1 MLTDFGENVLFDRK
15 YRVIVSDVNGIG
27 IDVSALRCTFQIEKS
42 ISETPN
48 YAEIVLYNLSAQTEN
63 SIIKEGAKVI
73 LEAGYKNTQ
82 YGLIFSGDIV
92 QPLRGKEDNTSY
104 TLTLVSQD
112 GDLFYNKGI
121 INASFRAGQSQ
132 RDVLENIVKQSSNTL
147 ELGQISENLTQ
158 TALPRG
164 KALFGLSRDYF
175 RQIAKSEQAAF
186 YINNNKID
194 FIKAADIPA
203 NEVIKLNGKSGLIG
217 MPEQTEEGIQA
228 TCLLNPYLDLNKMIA
243 VDLSSIQ
250 RQKAD
255 KNSELKNIECS
266 GVFRIIK
273 IAHKGDTRGDEWYTE
288 FTAVAQPGAIP
299 VTGNAMR

>member
-1 MLTDFGENVLFDRK
+1 M
-15 YRVIVSDVNGIG
+15 IVSDVNGVG

-73 LEAGYKNTQ
+73 LEAGYQNPQ

-92 QPLRGKEDNTSY
+92 QPLRGKEDNTTY

-121 INASFRAGQSQ
+121 INASFRAGQTQ
-132 RDVLENIVKQSSNTL
+132 RDVLENIAKQSTNAL
-147 ELGQISENLTQ
+147 EIEQLSDNLSQ

-164 KALFGLSRDYF
+164 KALFGLTRDYF

-186 YINNNKID
+186 YINNNKIE
-194 FIKAADIPA
+194 FIKAMDLSK
-203 NEVIKLNGKSGLIG
+203 NEIIKLNGKSGLIG

-228 TCLLNPYLDLNKMIA
+228 TCLLNPLLDLNKMVAI
-243 VDLSSIQ
+243 DLSSIQ

-255 KNSELKNIECS
+255 RNSELKNIAGA
-266 GVFRIIK
+266 GVFKIIK
-273 IAHKGDTRGDEWYTE
+273 LAHKGDTRGDEWYTE
-288 FTAVAQPGAIP
+288 FTAVAQTGATP

>member
-1 MLTDFGENVLFDRK
+1 MSEFGENVLFGRK
-15 YRVIVSDVNGIG
+15 YRVIVSDINGIG
-27 IDVSALRCTFQIEKS
+27 IDVSTLRCTFQIEKS
-42 ISETPN
+42 LSETPN

-73 LEAGYKNTQ
+73 LEAGYQNPQ

-92 QPLRGKEDNTSY
+92 QPLRGKEDNTTY

-121 INASFRAGQSQ
+121 INASFRAGQTQ
-132 RDVLENIVKQSSNTL
+132 RDVLENIAKQSTNAL
-147 ELGQISENLTQ
+147 EIGQLSDNLTP

-164 KALFGLSRDYF
+164 KALFGLTRDYF

-186 YINNNKID
+186 YINNNKIE
-194 FIKAADIPA
+194 FIKAIDLPT

-228 TCLLNPYLDLNKMIA
+228 TCLLNPLLDLNKMVAI
-243 VDLSSIQ
+243 DLSSIQ

-255 KNSELKNIECS
+255 RNSELKNIA
-266 GVFRIIK
+266 GAGIFKIIK

-288 FTAVAQPGAIP
+288 FTAVAQTGAVP
-299 VTGNAMR
+299 VTGDCMR

>member
-1 MLTDFGENVLFDRK
+1 MNELGENVLFGRK
-15 YRVIVSDVNGIG
+15 YRVIVSDVNGVG
-27 IDVSALRCTFQIEKS
+27 IDVSTLRCTFQIEKS
-42 ISETPN
+42 LSETPN

-73 LEAGYKNTQ
+73 LEAGYQNPQ

-92 QPLRGKEDNTSY
+92 QPLRGKEDNTTY

-121 INASFRAGQSQ
+121 INASFRAGQTP
-132 RDVLENIVKQSSNTL
+132 RDILENMTKQSSNAL
-147 ELGQISENLTQ
+147 ELGQLSDNLSQ

-164 KALFGLSRDYF
+164 KALFGLTRDYF

-186 YINNNKID
+186 YINNNKIE
-194 FIKAADIPA
+194 FIKAMDLPT
-203 NEVIKLNGKSGLIG
+203 NEVIQLNGKSGLIG

-228 TCLLNPYLDLNKMIA
+228 TCLLNPLLDLNKMVAI
-243 VDLSSIQ
+243 DLSSIQ

-255 KNSELKNIECS
+255 RNSELKNIA
-266 GVFRIIK
+266 GAGIFKIIK

-288 FTAVAQPGAIP
+288 FTAVAQTGAVP
-299 VTGNAMR
+299 VTGDCMR

>member
-1 MLTDFGENVLFDRK
+1 M
-15 YRVIVSDVNGIG
+15 SDINGIG
-27 IDVSALRCTFQIEKS
+27 IDVSTLRCTFQIEKS
-42 ISETPN
+42 LSETPN

-73 LEAGYKNTQ
+73 LEAGYQNPQ

-92 QPLRGKEDNTSY
+92 QPLRGKEDNTTY

-121 INASFRAGQSQ
+121 INASFRAGQTQ
-132 RDVLENIVKQSSNTL
+132 RDVLENIAKQSTNAL
-147 ELGQISENLTQ
+147 EIGQLSDNLTP

-164 KALFGLSRDYF
+164 KALFGLTRDYF

-186 YINNNKID
+186 YINNNKIE
-194 FIKAADIPA
+194 FIKAMDLPT
-203 NEVIKLNGKSGLIG
+203 NEVIQLNGKSGLIG

-228 TCLLNPYLDLNKMIA
+228 TCLLNPLLDLNKMVAI
-243 VDLSSIQ
+243 DLSSIQ

-255 KNSELKNIECS
+255 RNSELKNIA
-266 GVFRIIK
+266 GAGIFKIIK

-288 FTAVAQPGAIP
+288 FTAVAQTGAVP
-299 VTGNAMR
+299 VTGDCMR

>member
-1 MLTDFGENVLFDRK
+1 MSEFGENVLFGRK
-15 YRVIVSDVNGIG
+15 YRVIVSDINGIG
-27 IDVSALRCTFQIEKS
+27 IDVSTLRCTFQIEKS
-42 ISETPN
+42 LSETPN

-73 LEAGYKNTQ
+73 LEAGYQNPQ

-92 QPLRGKEDNTSY
+92 QPLRGKEDNTTY

-121 INASFRAGQSQ
+121 INASFRAGQTQ
-132 RDVLENIVKQSSNTL
+132 RDVLENIAKQSTNAL
-147 ELGQISENLTQ
+147 EIGQLSDNLTP

-164 KALFGLSRDYF
+164 KALFGLTRDYF

-194 FIKAADIPA
+194 FVKAMDLPT
-203 NEVIKLNGKSGLIG
+203 NEIIKLNGKSGLIG

-228 TCLLNPYLDLNKMIA
+228 TCLLNPLLDLNKMVAI
-243 VDLSSIQ
+243 DLSSIQ

-255 KNSELKNIECS
+255 RNNELKNIEGS
-266 GVFRIIK
+266 SVFKIIK

-288 FTAVAQPGAIP
+288 FTAVAQTGAVP
-299 VTGNAMR
+299 VTGDCMR

>member
-1 MLTDFGENVLFDRK
+1 MSEFGENVLFGRK
-15 YRVIVSDVNGIG
+15 YRVIVSDINGIG
-27 IDVSALRCTFQIEKS
+27 IDVSTLRCTFQIEKS
-42 ISETPN
+42 LSETPN

-73 LEAGYKNTQ
+73 LEAGYQNPQ

-92 QPLRGKEDNTSY
+92 QPLRGKEDNTTY

-121 INASFRAGQSQ
+121 INASFRAGQTQ
-132 RDVLENIVKQSSNTL
+132 RDVLENIAKQSTNAL
-147 ELGQISENLTQ
+147 EIGQLSDNLTP

-164 KALFGLSRDYF
+164 KALFGLTRDYF

-194 FIKAADIPA
+194 FVKAMDLPT
-203 NEVIKLNGKSGLIG
+203 NEIIKLNGKSGLIG

-228 TCLLNPYLDLNKMIA
+228 TCLLNPLLDLNKMVAI
-243 VDLSSIQ
+243 DLSSIQ

-255 KNSELKNIECS
+255 RNNELKNIEGS
-266 GVFRIIK
+266 GVFKIIK
-273 IAHKGDTRGDEWYTE
+273 IVHKGDIRGDEWYTE
-288 FTAVAQPGAIP
+288 FTAVAQTGAVP
-299 VTGNAMR
+299 VTGDCMR

>member
-1 MLTDFGENVLFDRK
+1 MSEFSENVLFGRK
-15 YRVIVSDVNGIG
+15 YRVIVSDVNGVG
-27 IDVSALRCTFQIEKS
+27 IDVSELRCTFQIEKS

-73 LEAGYKNTQ
+73 LEAGYQNPQ

-92 QPLRGKEDNTSY
+92 QPLRGKEDNTTY
-104 TLTLVSQD
+104 TLTLISQD

-121 INASFRAGQSQ
+121 INASFRAGQTT
-132 RDVLENIVKQSSNTL
+132 RNILENMTKQCSNAL
-147 ELGQISENLTQ
+147 ELGQISDNLSQ

-164 KALFGLSRDYF
+164 KALFGLTRDYF
-175 RQIAKSEQAAF
+175 RQMAKSEQAAF

-194 FIKAADIPA
+194 FVKAMDLPT

-228 TCLLNPYLDLNKMIA
+228 TCLLNPLLDLNKMVSI
-243 VDLSSIQ
+243 DLRSIQ
-250 RQKAD
+250 RQKVD
-255 KNSELKNIECS
+255 KENGIKNIEGS
-266 GVFRIIK
+266 GIFKIIK
-273 IAHKGDTRGDEWYTE
+273 LTHKGDTRGDEWYTE
-288 FTAVAQPGAIP
+288 FTAVAQSGAIP
-299 VTGNAMR
+299 ITGDSMR

>member
-1 MLTDFGENVLFDRK
+1 LSEFSENVLFGRK
-15 YRVIVSDVNGIG
+15 YRVIVSDVNGVG
-27 IDVSALRCTFQIEKS
+27 IDVSELRCTFQIEKS

-73 LEAGYKNTQ
+73 LEAGYQNPQ

-92 QPLRGKEDNTSY
+92 QPLRGKEDNTTY
-104 TLTLVSQD
+104 TLTLISQD

-121 INASFRAGQSQ
+121 INASFRAGQTT
-132 RDVLENIVKQSSNTL
+132 RNILENMTKQCSNAL
-147 ELGQISENLTQ
+147 ELGQISDNLSQ

-164 KALFGLSRDYF
+164 KALFGLTRDYF
-175 RQIAKSEQAAF
+175 RQMAKSEQAAF

-194 FIKAADIPA
+194 FVKAMDLPT

-228 TCLLNPYLDLNKMIA
+228 TCLLNPLLDLNKMVSI
-243 VDLSSIQ
+243 DLRSIQ
-250 RQKAD
+250 RQKVD
-255 KNSELKNIECS
+255 KENGIKNIEGS
-266 GVFRIIK
+266 GIFKIIK
-273 IAHKGDTRGDEWYTE
+273 LTHKGDTRGDEWYTE
-288 FTAVAQPGAIP
+288 FTAVAQSGAIP
-299 VTGNAMR
+299 ITGDSMR

>member
-1 MLTDFGENVLFDRK
+1 LSEFSENVLFGRK
-15 YRVIVSDVNGIG
+15 YRVIVSDVNGVG
-27 IDVSALRCTFQIEKS
+27 IDVSELRCTFQIEKS

-73 LEAGYKNTQ
+73 LEAGYQNPQ

-92 QPLRGKEDNTSY
+92 QPLRGKEDNTTY
-104 TLTLVSQD
+104 TLTLISQD

-121 INASFRAGQSQ
+121 INASFRAGQTT
-132 RDVLENIVKQSSNTL
+132 RNILENMTKQCSNAL
-147 ELGQISENLTQ
+147 ELGQISDNLSQ

-164 KALFGLSRDYF
+164 KALFGLTRDYF
-175 RQIAKSEQAAF
+175 RQMAKSEQAAF

-194 FIKAADIPA
+194 FVKAMDLPT

-228 TCLLNPYLDLNKMIA
+228 TCLLNPLLDLNKMVSI
-243 VDLSSIQ
+243 DLRSIQ
-250 RQKAD
+250 RQKVD
-255 KNSELKNIECS
+255 KENGIKNIEGS
-266 GVFRIIK
+266 GIFKIIK
-273 IAHKGDTRGDEWYTE
+273 LTHKGDTRGDEWYTE
-288 FTAVAQPGAIP
+288 FTAIAQTGAVP
-299 VTGNAMR
+299 VTGNCMR

>member
-1 MLTDFGENVLFDRK
+1 MSEFSENVLFGRK
-15 YRVIVSDVNGIG
+15 YRVIVSDVNGVG
-27 IDVSALRCTFQIEKS
+27 IDVSELRCTFQIEKS

-73 LEAGYKNTQ
+73 LEAGYQNPQ

-92 QPLRGKEDNTSY
+92 QPLRGKEDNTTY
-104 TLTLVSQD
+104 TLTLISQD

-121 INASFRAGQSQ
+121 INASFRAGQTT
-132 RDVLENIVKQSSNTL
+132 RDILENMTKQCSNAL
-147 ELGQISENLTQ
+147 ELGQISDNLSQ

-164 KALFGLSRDYF
+164 KALFGLTRDYF
-175 RQIAKSEQAAF
+175 RQMAKSEQAAF

-194 FIKAADIPA
+194 FVKAMDLPT

-228 TCLLNPYLDLNKMIA
+228 TCLLNPLLDLNKMVSI
-243 VDLSSIQ
+243 DLRSIQ
-250 RQKAD
+250 RQKVD
-255 KNSELKNIECS
+255 KENGIKNIEGS
-266 GVFRIIK
+266 GIFKIIK
-273 IAHKGDTRGDEWYTE
+273 LTHKGDTRGDEWYTE
-288 FTAVAQPGAIP
+288 FTAVAQSGAIP
-299 VTGNAMR
+299 ITGDSMR

>member
-1 MLTDFGENVLFDRK
+1 MNELGENVLFGRK
-15 YRVIVSDVNGIG
+15 YRVIVSDINGIG
-27 IDVSALRCTFQIEKS
+27 IDVSTLRCTFQIEKS
-42 ISETPN
+42 LSETPN

-73 LEAGYKNTQ
+73 LEAGYRNPQ

-92 QPLRGKEDNTSY
+92 QPLRGKEDNTTY
-104 TLTLVSQD
+104 TLTLISQD

-121 INASFRAGQSQ
+121 INASFRAGQTT
-132 RDVLENIVKQSSNTL
+132 RDILENMTKQCSNAL
-147 ELGQISENLTQ
+147 ELGQISDNLSQ

-164 KALFGLSRDYF
+164 KALFGLTRDYF
-175 RQIAKSEQAAF
+175 RQMAKSEQAAF

-194 FIKAADIPA
+194 FVKAMDLPT
-203 NEVIKLNGKSGLIG
+203 NG

-228 TCLLNPYLDLNKMIA
+228 TCLLNPLLDLNKMVAI
-243 VDLSSIQ
+243 DLYSIQ

-255 KNSELKNIECS
+255 RNNELKNIEGS
-266 GVFRIIK
+266 GVFKIIK

-288 FTAVAQPGAIP
+288 FTAIAQTGAVP
-299 VTGNAMR
+299 VTGNSMR

>member
-1 MLTDFGENVLFDRK
+1 
-15 YRVIVSDVNGIG
+15 VSDINGIG
-27 IDVSALRCTFQIEKS
+27 IDVSTLRCTFQIEKS
-42 ISETPN
+42 LSETPN

-73 LEAGYKNTQ
+73 LEAGYQNPQ

-92 QPLRGKEDNTSY
+92 QPLRGKEDNTTY

-121 INASFRAGQSQ
+121 INASFRAGQTQ
-132 RDVLENIVKQSSNTL
+132 RDVLENIAKQSTNAL
-147 ELGQISENLTQ
+147 EIGQLSDNLTP

-164 KALFGLSRDYF
+164 KALFGLTRDYF

-186 YINNNKID
+186 YINNNKIE
-194 FIKAADIPA
+194 FIKAMDLPT
-203 NEVIKLNGKSGLIG
+203 NEVIQLNGKSGLIG

-228 TCLLNPYLDLNKMIA
+228 TCLLNPLLDLNKMVAI
-243 VDLSSIQ
+243 DLSSIQ

-255 KNSELKNIECS
+255 RNSELKNIA
-266 GVFRIIK
+266 GAGIFKIIK

-288 FTAVAQPGAIP
+288 FTAVAQTGAVP
-299 VTGNAMR
+299 VTGDCMR

>member
-1 MLTDFGENVLFDRK
+1 MSDFHDNVLFGRK
-15 YRVIVSDVNGIG
+15 YRVIVSDVNGVG
-27 IDVSALRCTFQIEKS
+27 IDVSELRCTFQIEKS

-73 LEAGYKNTQ
+73 LEAGYQNPQ

-92 QPLRGKEDNTSY
+92 QPLRGKEDNTTY

-121 INASFRAGQSQ
+121 INASFRAGQTS
-132 RDVLENIVKQSSNTL
+132 RDILENMTKQSSNAL
-147 ELGQISENLTQ
+147 ELGQLSNNLTP

-164 KALFGLSRDYF
+164 KALFGLTRDYF

-186 YINNNKID
+186 YINNNKIE
-194 FIKAADIPA
+194 FIKAMDLLT
-203 NEVIKLNGKSGLIG
+203 NEVIQLNGKSGLIG

-228 TCLLNPYLDLNKMIA
+228 TCLLNPLLDLNKMVAI
-243 VDLSSIQ
+243 DLSSIQ

-255 KNSELKNIECS
+255 RNSELKNIA
-266 GVFRIIK
+266 GAGIFKIIK

-288 FTAVAQPGAIP
+288 FTAVAQTGAVP
-299 VTGNAMR
+299 VTGDCMR

>member
-1 MLTDFGENVLFDRK
+1 MSDFHDNVLFGRK
-15 YRVIVSDVNGIG
+15 YRVIVSDVNGVG
-27 IDVSALRCTFQIEKS
+27 IDVSELRCTFQIEKS

-73 LEAGYKNTQ
+73 LEAGYQNPQ

-92 QPLRGKEDNTSY
+92 QPLRGKEDNTTY
-104 TLTLVSQD
+104 TLTLISQD

-121 INASFRAGQSQ
+121 INASFRAGQTT
-132 RDVLENIVKQSSNTL
+132 RDILENMTKQCSNAL
-147 ELGQISENLTQ
+147 ELGQISDNLSQ

-164 KALFGLSRDYF
+164 KALFGLTRDYF
-175 RQIAKSEQAAF
+175 RQMAKSEQAAF

-194 FIKAADIPA
+194 FVKAMDLPT

-228 TCLLNPYLDLNKMIA
+228 TCLLNPLLDLNKMVSI
-243 VDLSSIQ
+243 DLRSIQ
-250 RQKAD
+250 RQKVD
-255 KNSELKNIECS
+255 KENGIKNIEGS
-266 GVFRIIK
+266 GIFKIIK
-273 IAHKGDTRGDEWYTE
+273 LTHKGDTRGDEWYTE
-288 FTAVAQPGAIP
+288 FTAVAQSGAIP
-299 VTGNAMR
+299 ITGDSMR

>member
-1 MLTDFGENVLFDRK
+1 MSDFHDNVLFGRK
-15 YRVIVSDVNGIG
+15 YRVIVSDVNGVG
-27 IDVSALRCTFQIEKS
+27 IDVSELRCTFQIEKS

-73 LEAGYKNTQ
+73 LEAGYRNPQ

-92 QPLRGKEDNTSY
+92 QPLRGKEDNTTY
-104 TLTLVSQD
+104 TLTLISQD

-121 INASFRAGQSQ
+121 INASFRAGQTT
-132 RDVLENIVKQSSNTL
+132 RDILENMTKQCSNAL
-147 ELGQISENLTQ
+147 ELGQISDNLSQ

-164 KALFGLSRDYF
+164 KALFGLTRDYF
-175 RQIAKSEQAAF
+175 RQMAKSEQAAF

-194 FIKAADIPA
+194 FVKAMDLPT

-228 TCLLNPYLDLNKMIA
+228 TCLLNPLLDLNKMVSI
-243 VDLSSIQ
+243 DLRSIQ
-250 RQKAD
+250 RQKVD
-255 KNSELKNIECS
+255 KENGIKNIEGS
-266 GVFRIIK
+266 GIFKIIK
-273 IAHKGDTRGDEWYTE
+273 LTHKGDTRGDEWYTE
-288 FTAVAQPGAIP
+288 FTAVAQSGAIP
-299 VTGNAMR
+299 ITGDSMR

>member
-1 MLTDFGENVLFDRK
+1 VLSEFGENVLFGRK
-15 YRVIVSDVNGIG
+15 YRVIVSDINGIG
-27 IDVSALRCTFQIEKS
+27 IDVSTLRCTFQIEKS
-42 ISETPN
+42 LSETPN

-73 LEAGYKNTQ
+73 LEAGYQNPQ

-92 QPLRGKEDNTSY
+92 QPLRGKEDNTTY

-121 INASFRAGQSQ
+121 INASFRAGQTQ
-132 RDVLENIVKQSSNTL
+132 RDVLENIAKQSTNAL
-147 ELGQISENLTQ
+147 EIGQLSDNLTP

-164 KALFGLSRDYF
+164 KALFGLTRDYF

-186 YINNNKID
+186 YINNNKIE
-194 FIKAADIPA
+194 FIKAMDLPT
-203 NEVIKLNGKSGLIG
+203 NEVIQLNGKSGLIG

-228 TCLLNPYLDLNKMIA
+228 TCLLNPLLDLNKMVAI
-243 VDLSSIQ
+243 DLSSIQ

-255 KNSELKNIECS
+255 RNSELKNIA
-266 GVFRIIK
+266 GAGIFKIIK

-288 FTAVAQPGAIP
+288 FTAVAQTGAVP
-299 VTGNAMR
+299 VTGDCMR

>member
-1 MLTDFGENVLFDRK
+1 MNEFGENVLFGRN
-15 YRVIVSDVNGIG
+15 YRVIVSDVNGVG
-27 IDVSALRCTFQIEKS
+27 IDVSTLRCTFQIEKS
-42 ISETPN
+42 LLETPN

-73 LEAGYKNTQ
+73 LEAGYQNPQ

-92 QPLRGKEDNTSY
+92 QPLRGKEDNTTY

-121 INASFRAGQSQ
+121 INASFRAGQTQ
-132 RDVLENIVKQSSNTL
+132 RDVLENIAKQSTNAL
-147 ELGQISENLTQ
+147 EIGQLSDNLTP

-164 KALFGLSRDYF
+164 KALFGLTRDYF

-186 YINNNKID
+186 YINNNKIE
-194 FIKAADIPA
+194 FIKAMDLPT
-203 NEVIKLNGKSGLIG
+203 NEVIQLNGKSGLIG

-228 TCLLNPYLDLNKMIA
+228 TCLLNPLLDLNKMVAI
-243 VDLSSIQ
+243 DLSSIQ

-255 KNSELKNIECS
+255 RNSELKNIA
-266 GVFRIIK
+266 GAGIFKIIK

-288 FTAVAQPGAIP
+288 FTAVAQTGAVP
-299 VTGNAMR
+299 VTGDCMR

>member
-1 MLTDFGENVLFDRK
+1 MNEFGENVLFGRK
-15 YRVIVSDVNGIG
+15 YRVIVSDVNGVG
-27 IDVSALRCTFQIEKS
+27 IDVSTLRCTFQIEKS
-42 ISETPN
+42 LLETPN

-73 LEAGYKNTQ
+73 LEAGYQNPQ

-92 QPLRGKEDNTSY
+92 QPLRGKEDNTTY

-121 INASFRAGQSQ
+121 INASFRAGQTS
-132 RDVLENIVKQSSNTL
+132 RDILENMTKQSSNAL
-147 ELGQISENLTQ
+147 ELGQLSNNLTP

-164 KALFGLSRDYF
+164 KALFGLTRDYF

-186 YINNNKID
+186 YINNNKIE
-194 FIKAADIPA
+194 FIKAIDLPT

-228 TCLLNPYLDLNKMIA
+228 TCLLNPLLDLNKMVAI
-243 VDLSSIQ
+243 DLSSMQ

-255 KNSELKNIECS
+255 RNNELKNIEGS
-266 GVFRIIK
+266 GVFKIIK
-273 IAHKGDTRGDEWYTE
+273 IVHKGDTRGDE
-288 FTAVAQPGAIP
+288 
-299 VTGNAMR
+299 

>member
-1 MLTDFGENVLFDRK
+1 M
-15 YRVIVSDVNGIG
+15 SDINGIG
-27 IDVSALRCTFQIEKS
+27 IDVSTLRCTFQIEKS
-42 ISETPN
+42 LSETPN

-73 LEAGYKNTQ
+73 LEAGYQNPQ

-92 QPLRGKEDNTSY
+92 QPLRGKEDNTTY

-121 INASFRAGQSQ
+121 INASFRAGQTQ
-132 RDVLENIVKQSSNTL
+132 RDVLENIAKQSTNDL
-147 ELGQISENLTQ
+147 EIGQLSDNLTP

-164 KALFGLSRDYF
+164 KALFGLTRDYF

-186 YINNNKID
+186 YINNNKIE
-194 FIKAADIPA
+194 FIKAMDLPT
-203 NEVIKLNGKSGLIG
+203 NEVIQLNGKSGLIG

-228 TCLLNPYLDLNKMIA
+228 TCLLNPLLDLNKMVAI
-243 VDLSSIQ
+243 DLSSIQ

-255 KNSELKNIECS
+255 RNSELKNIA
-266 GVFRIIK
+266 GAGIFKIIK

-288 FTAVAQPGAIP
+288 FTAVAQTGAVP
-299 VTGNAMR
+299 VTGDCMR

>member
-1 MLTDFGENVLFDRK
+1 MSEFGENVLFGRK
-15 YRVIVSDVNGIG
+15 YRVIVSDINGIG
-27 IDVSALRCTFQIEKS
+27 IDVSTLRCTFQIEKS
-42 ISETPN
+42 LSETPN

-63 SIIKEGAKVI
+63 SVIKEGAKVI
-73 LEAGYKNTQ
+73 LEAGYQNPQ

-92 QPLRGKEDNTSY
+92 QPLRGKEDNTTY

-121 INASFRAGQSQ
+121 INASFRAGQTQ
-132 RDVLENIVKQSSNTL
+132 RDVLENIAKQSTNAL
-147 ELGQISENLTQ
+147 EIGQLSDNLTP

-164 KALFGLSRDYF
+164 KALFGLTRDYF

-186 YINNNKID
+186 YINNNKIE
-194 FIKAADIPA
+194 FIKAIDLPT

-228 TCLLNPYLDLNKMIA
+228 TCLLNPLLDLNKMVAI
-243 VDLSSIQ
+243 DLSSIQ

-255 KNSELKNIECS
+255 RNSELKNIA
-266 GVFRIIK
+266 GAGIFKIIK

-288 FTAVAQPGAIP
+288 FTAVAQTGAVP
-299 VTGNAMR
+299 VTGDCMR

>member
-1 MLTDFGENVLFDRK
+1 MNEFGENVLFGRK
-15 YRVIVSDVNGIG
+15 YRVIVSDVNGVG
-27 IDVSALRCTFQIEKS
+27 IDVSTLRCTFQIEKS
-42 ISETPN
+42 LLETPN

-73 LEAGYKNTQ
+73 LEAGYQNPQ

-92 QPLRGKEDNTSY
+92 QPLRGKEDNTTY

-121 INASFRAGQSQ
+121 INASFRAGQTQ
-132 RDVLENIVKQSSNTL
+132 RDVLENIAKQSTNAL
-147 ELGQISENLTQ
+147 EIGQLSDNLTP

-164 KALFGLSRDYF
+164 KALFGLTRDYF

-186 YINNNKID
+186 YINNNKIE
-194 FIKAADIPA
+194 FIKAMDLPT
-203 NEVIKLNGKSGLIG
+203 NEVIQLNGKSGLIG

-228 TCLLNPYLDLNKMIA
+228 TCLLNPLLDLNKMVAI
-243 VDLSSIQ
+243 DLSSIQ

-255 KNSELKNIECS
+255 RNSELKNIA
-266 GVFRIIK
+266 GAGIFKIIK

-288 FTAVAQPGAIP
+288 FTAVAQTGAVP
-299 VTGNAMR
+299 VTGDCMR

>member
-1 MLTDFGENVLFDRK
+1 VLFGRK
-15 YRVIVSDVNGIG
+15 YRVIVSDINGIG
-27 IDVSALRCTFQIEKS
+27 IDVSTLRCTFQIEKS
-42 ISETPN
+42 LSETPN

-73 LEAGYKNTQ
+73 LEAGYQNPQ

-92 QPLRGKEDNTSY
+92 QPLRGKEDNTTY

-121 INASFRAGQSQ
+121 INASFRAGQTQ
-132 RDVLENIVKQSSNTL
+132 RDVLENIAKQSTNAL
-147 ELGQISENLTQ
+147 EIGQLSDNLTP

-164 KALFGLSRDYF
+164 KALFGLTRDYF

-186 YINNNKID
+186 YINNNKIE
-194 FIKAADIPA
+194 FIKAMDLPT
-203 NEVIKLNGKSGLIG
+203 NEVIQLNGKSGLIG

-228 TCLLNPYLDLNKMIA
+228 TCLLNPLLDLNKMVAI
-243 VDLSSIQ
+243 DLSSIQ

-255 KNSELKNIECS
+255 RNSELKNIA
-266 GVFRIIK
+266 GAGIFKIIK

-288 FTAVAQPGAIP
+288 FTAVAQTGAVP
-299 VTGNAMR
+299 VTGDCMR

>member
-1 MLTDFGENVLFDRK
+1 MNEFGENVLFGRK
-15 YRVIVSDVNGIG
+15 YRVIVSDVNGVG
-27 IDVSALRCTFQIEKS
+27 IDVSTLRCTFQIEKS
-42 ISETPN
+42 LLETPN

-73 LEAGYKNTQ
+73 LEAGYQNPQ

-92 QPLRGKEDNTSY
+92 QPLRGKEDNTTY

-121 INASFRAGQSQ
+121 INASFRAGQTP
-132 RDVLENIVKQSSNTL
+132 RDILENMTKQSSNAL
-147 ELGQISENLTQ
+147 ELGQLSNNLTP

-164 KALFGLSRDYF
+164 KALFGLTRDYF

-194 FIKAADIPA
+194 FVKAMDLPT
-203 NEVIKLNGKSGLIG
+203 NEIIKLNGKSGLIG

-228 TCLLNPYLDLNKMIA
+228 TCLLNPLLDLNKMVAI
-243 VDLSSIQ
+243 DLSSIQ

-255 KNSELKNIECS
+255 RNNELKNIEGS
-266 GVFRIIK
+266 GVFKIIK
-273 IAHKGDTRGDEWYTE
+273 IVHKGDTRGDEWYTE
-288 FTAVAQPGAIP
+288 FTAVAQTGAVP
-299 VTGNAMR
+299 VTGDCMR

>member
-1 MLTDFGENVLFDRK
+1 MSEFGENVLFGRK
-15 YRVIVSDVNGIG
+15 YRVIVSDINGIG
-27 IDVSALRCTFQIEKS
+27 IDVSTLRCTFQIEKS
-42 ISETPN
+42 LSETPN

-73 LEAGYKNTQ
+73 LEAGYQNPQ

-92 QPLRGKEDNTSY
+92 QPLRGKEDNTTY

-121 INASFRAGQSQ
+121 INASFRAGQTQ
-132 RDVLENIVKQSSNTL
+132 RDVLENIAKQSTNAL
-147 ELGQISENLTQ
+147 EIGQLSDNLTP

-164 KALFGLSRDYF
+164 KALFGLTRDYF

-186 YINNNKID
+186 YINNNKIE
-194 FIKAADIPA
+194 FIKAMDLPT
-203 NEVIKLNGKSGLIG
+203 NEVIQLNGKSGLIG

-228 TCLLNPYLDLNKMIA
+228 TCLLNPLLDLNKMVAI
-243 VDLSSIQ
+243 DLSSIQ

-255 KNSELKNIECS
+255 RNSELKNIA
-266 GVFRIIK
+266 GAGIFKIIK

-288 FTAVAQPGAIP
+288 FTAVAQTGAVP
-299 VTGNAMR
+299 VTGDCMR

>member
-1 MLTDFGENVLFDRK
+1 MNELGENVLFGRK
-15 YRVIVSDVNGIG
+15 YRVIVSDVNGVG
-27 IDVSALRCTFQIEKS
+27 IDVSTLRCTFQIEKS
-42 ISETPN
+42 LSETPN

-73 LEAGYKNTQ
+73 LEAGYQNPQ

-92 QPLRGKEDNTSY
+92 QPLRGKEDNTTY

-121 INASFRAGQSQ
+121 INASFRAGQTP
-132 RDVLENIVKQSSNTL
+132 RDILENMTKQSSNAL
-147 ELGQISENLTQ
+147 ELGQLSDNLSQ

-164 KALFGLSRDYF
+164 KALFGLTRDYF

-194 FIKAADIPA
+194 FVKAMDLPT

-228 TCLLNPYLDLNKMIA
+228 TCLLNPLLDLNKMVAI
-243 VDLSSIQ
+243 DLYSIQ

-255 KNSELKNIECS
+255 RNNELKNIEGS
-266 GVFRIIK
+266 GVFKIIK

-288 FTAVAQPGAIP
+288 FTAIAQTGAVP
-299 VTGNAMR
+299 VTGNSMR

>member
-1 MLTDFGENVLFDRK
+1 M
-15 YRVIVSDVNGIG
+15 IVSDVNGVG

-48 YAEIVLYNLSAQTEN
+48 YAEIVLYNLAAQTEN

-73 LEAGYKNTQ
+73 LEAGYQNPQ

-92 QPLRGKEDNTSY
+92 QPLRGKEDNTTN

-121 INASFRAGQSQ
+121 INASFRAGQTQ
-132 RDVLENIVKQSSNTL
+132 RDVLENIAKQSTNAL
-147 ELGQISENLTQ
+147 EIEQLSDNLSQ
-158 TALPRG
+158 SALPRG
-164 KALFGLSRDYF
+164 KALFGLTRDYF

-186 YINNNKID
+186 YINNNKIE
-194 FIKAADIPA
+194 FIKAMDLSK
-203 NEVIKLNGKSGLIG
+203 NEIIKLNGKSGLIG

-228 TCLLNPYLDLNKMIA
+228 VCLLNPLLDLNKMIA
-243 VDLSSIQ
+243 IDLSSIQ
-250 RQKAD
+250 RQKVD
-255 KNSELKNIECS
+255 KENGIKNIEGS
-266 GVFRIIK
+266 GIFKIIK
-273 IAHKGDTRGDEWYTE
+273 LTHKGDTRGDEWYTE
-288 FTAVAQPGAIP
+288 FTAVAQTGAVP

>member
-1 MLTDFGENVLFDRK
+1 MLFGRK
-15 YRVIVSDVNGIG
+15 YRVIVSDINGIG
-27 IDVSALRCTFQIEKS
+27 IDVSTLRCTFQIEKS
-42 ISETPN
+42 LSETPN

-73 LEAGYKNTQ
+73 LEAGYQNPQ

-92 QPLRGKEDNTSY
+92 QPLRGKEDNTTY

-121 INASFRAGQSQ
+121 INASFRAGQTQ
-132 RDVLENIVKQSSNTL
+132 RDVLENIAKQSTNAL
-147 ELGQISENLTQ
+147 EIGQLSDNLTP

-164 KALFGLSRDYF
+164 KALFGLTRDYF

-186 YINNNKID
+186 YINNNKIE
-194 FIKAADIPA
+194 FIKAMDLPT
-203 NEVIKLNGKSGLIG
+203 NEVIQLNGKSGLIG

-228 TCLLNPYLDLNKMIA
+228 TCLLNPLLDLNKMVAI
-243 VDLSSIQ
+243 DLSSIQ

-255 KNSELKNIECS
+255 RNSELKNIA
-266 GVFRIIK
+266 GAGIFKIIK

-288 FTAVAQPGAIP
+288 FTAVAQTGAVP
-299 VTGNAMR
+299 VTGDCMR